1 MENIF
6 NKKTYVFVLDFD
18 DGKCYR
24 YNYNTSMGKV
34 TVFIEEA
41 GHRLEFVE
49 YMITEKPIVMYGSY
63 E

>member
-6 NKKTYVFVLDFD
+6 DKKTYIFVLDFD

-24 YNYNTSMGKV
+24 YSYSSSMGNIED
-34 TVFIEEA
+34 FIEQA
-41 GHRLEFVE
+41 GHRLMSVV
-49 YMITEKPIVMYGSY
+49 YMLTEKPIVMYGNY

>member
-6 NKKTYVFVLDFD
+6 NKKTYLFILDFD

-24 YNYNTSMGKV
+24 YTYNTEMGTV
-34 TVFIEEA
+34 TDFIEQA

-49 YMITEKPIVMYGSY
+49 YMITEKPIVMYGNY

>member
-6 NKKTYVFVLDFD
+6 NKKTYLFVLDFD

-24 YNYNTSMGKV
+24 YSYNTSMGNV
-34 TVFIEEA
+34 EDFIEQA
-41 GHRLEFVE
+41 GHKIMYVE
-49 YMITEKPIVMYGSY
+49 YMLTEKPIVMYGNY

>member
-6 NKKTYVFVLDFD
+6 NKKTYLFILDFD

-24 YNYNTSMGKV
+24 YNYSSSMGKIED
-34 TVFIEEA
+34 FIEQA
-41 GHRLEFVE
+41 GHRLMFVE
-49 YMITEKPIVMYGSY
+49 YMLTEKPIVMYGNY

>member
-6 NKKTYVFVLDFD
+6 NKKTYLFILDFD

-24 YNYNTSMGKV
+24 YNYNTSMGKIED
-34 TVFIEEA
+34 FIEQA
-41 GHRLEFVE
+41 GHKIMYIE
-49 YMITEKPIVMYGSY
+49 YMLTEKPIVMFGNH

>member
-6 NKKTYVFVLDFD
+6 NKKTYLFILDFD

-24 YNYNTSMGKV
+24 YNYNTSMGKIED
-34 TVFIEEA
+34 FIEQA
-41 GHRLEFVE
+41 GHKIMYVE
-49 YMITEKPIVMYGSY
+49 YMLTEKPIVMYGSY

>member
-1 MENIF
+1 MENIC
-6 NKKTYVFVLDFD
+6 NKKTYLFILDFD

-24 YNYNTSMGKV
+24 YTDNTEMGTV
-34 TVFIEEA
+34 TDFIEQA